1 MATAKAEAATAALN
15 EANDKKQ
22 KAEEFVANLNAQLK
36 EAQDKLKKVEDECE
50 ALSIKQDL
58 ASRLINGLKD
68 EYIRWKGNVETLGHM
83 MSQVVGINLISAGF
97 IS

>member
-1 MATAKAEAATAALN
+1 M
-15 EANDKKQ
+15 
-22 KAEEFVANLNAQLK
+22 ANLNAQLK

-68 EYIRWKGNVETLGHM
+68 E
-83 MSQVVGINLISAGF
+83 
-97 IS
+97 